1 MKVARPKRLLSFLFF
16 FLKLLNQIF
25 ICNSTE
31 CAKSFVFLAHVQITG
46 GAVECAALAGW
57 QRNRLLELWTMQ
69 HSIKVWYLYF
79 KYTHTQR
86 YTHTVNNQSL
96 QTMCKDFF
104 LKELSKGLPQSAS
117 GERRSEF
124 RNRDQ
129 ETSKNAQ
136 HSLTRARTHT
146 PRTRYATQPTRP
158 PTPLFSH
165 RWDIIILAPRRLLF
179 FFSLHNAEKSRVRT
193 FHLFHLR
200 WISITNLI

>member
-1 MKVARPKRLLSFLFF
+1 MKTTGTDMRFFDSPYNSESNFTPTFCGKELPFHFFFSTTELCDVFNKRAPSSNASDATVSDEGCKTQTSSFFSFF

-104 LKELSKGLPQSAS
+104 LKELSKGLPQSA
-117 GERRSEF
+117 GVWG
-124 RNRDQ
+124 
-129 ETSKNAQ
+129 A
-136 HSLTRARTHT
+136 
-146 PRTRYATQPTRP
+146 
-158 PTPLFSH
+158 PL
-165 RWDIIILAPRRLLF
+165 
-179 FFSLHNAEKSRVRT
+179 RV
-193 FHLFHLR
+193 
-200 WISITNLI
+200 